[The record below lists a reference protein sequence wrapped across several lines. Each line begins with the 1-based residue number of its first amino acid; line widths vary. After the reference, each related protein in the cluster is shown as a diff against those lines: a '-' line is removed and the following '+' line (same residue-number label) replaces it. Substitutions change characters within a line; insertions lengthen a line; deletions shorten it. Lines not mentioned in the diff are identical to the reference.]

1 VATTNEVPLAEVTGE
16 APVALE
22 GLDTLHALLEAFWTT
37 VNSVMPDRADA
48 RWRALFDSAV
58 GEIAGNIVRHA
69 YPEVQPAERFRISF
83 ACFPDRMR
91 ATMLDRGTPYV
102 LIPAT
107 GIPDMRE
114 ALLNADLDHG
124 WGLPIAHAA
133 SDDLEYTRQA
143 NGDNRWVITK
153 RLPEPGIPG

>member
-1 VATTNEVPLAEVTGE
+1 MATMNDAPLAEVSGE
-16 APVALE
+16 APVALD
-22 GLDTLHALLEAFWTT
+22 GMDTVHALLHEFWTA
-37 VNSVMPDRADA
+37 VESVMPGRVDA

-69 YPEVQPAERFRISF
+69 YQGVEPTERFRIAF
-83 ACFPDRMR
+83 ACYPDRME

-133 SDDLEYTRQA
+133 SDDLDYTRQP
-143 NGDNRWVITK
+143 NGDNCWVITK
-153 RLPEPGIPG
+153 RLPEPDPSA